1 MPNISVAQLAFS
13 RIKGITIDLAN
24 TILGVVGSEENFFRM
39 SETELSALAEAKN
52 KVFSASYRES
62 LLNDAERELEFV
74 LKNNIRCLYFRNSDY
89 PARFMPVPD
98 APLLLYV
105 KGDVDFNSK
114 KIISVVGTRR
124 ETVGGRKLTQDLV
137 RDLGEIAGQDVI
149 VTSGLAYGVDVT
161 AHLAALDAGL
171 TTIAVVAH
179 GLDMIYPA
187 QHRSVAIEIIR
198 KDGALATE
206 YASKTRIHRS
216 NFLARNRLIA
226 ALADCTIVVES
237 AVKGGALVTAKIAQS
252 YGRDV
257 FAFPGRVGDEFSVG
271 CNNLIKNN
279 VAALVANAE
288 DVIDFM
294 GWKRVAKPIEKS
306 LFVEYT
312 SDEQAVLNCLS
323 GDKTIQINQLSTLL
337 KTPVHKLH
345 STLFELEFKGA
356 IVVLPGNNYRLS

>member
-1 MPNISVAQLAFS
+1 MSCISVAQLAFS
-13 RIKGITIDLAN
+13 QIKGITIELAN
-24 TILGVVGSEENFFRM
+24 TILAVVGSEEDFFRM
-39 SETELSALAEAKN
+39 SEAELSVLARNKN
-52 KVFSASYRES
+52 KIFSASYREA
-62 LLNDAERELEFV
+62 LLKEAERELEFV
-74 LKNNIRCLYFRNSDY
+74 SKNKIRCLYFRDSEY

-98 APLLLYV
+98 APLLMYA
-105 KGDVDFNSK
+105 KGDADFNSK
-114 KIISVVGTRR
+114 KIISIVGTRR
-124 ETVGGRKLTQDLV
+124 ETISGRKLTQDLV
-137 RDLGEIAGQDVI
+137 LGLCDLVGKDVI
-149 VTSGLAYGVDVT
+149 IVSGLAYGVDVS

-171 TTIAVVAH
+171 PTVAVVAH

-187 QHRSVAIEIIR
+187 QHRSVAVDIIR
-198 KDGALATE
+198 KGGALATE

-226 ALADCTIVVES
+226 ALSDCTIVVES
-237 AVKGGALVTAKIAQS
+237 AAKGGALVTAKIAQS

-257 FAFPGRVGDEFSVG
+257 FAFPGRVNDEFSVG
-271 CNNLIKNN
+271 CNTLIKNN
-279 VAALVANAE
+279 VAALISNAD

-312 SDEQAVLNCLS
+312 TEEQAVLNLLD
-323 GDKTIQINQLSTLL
+323 GGKTLQINQLSALL

-356 IVVLPGNNYRLS
+356 IIVLPGNNYRMS